1 MPKTRRLHA
10 GRSGFTVLETVVVLA
25 LVGLLLVAALPSYSN
40 FVSNQRLEAA
50 GRLIASDLRVARQE
64 AVTRRAPVAIGF
76 AAADANC
83 LPTSASYTV
92 FHGPVV
98 LKRTCLP
105 GNIEWAPVPAVRLV
119 IQSVGIPQTGMRL
132 TVRSTRTGAR
142 RSVTISAES
151 GAVDGPR

>member
-1 MPKTRRLHA
+1 MPETRRLHA

-25 LVGLLLVAALPSYSN
+25 LVGLLLAAALPSYSN
-40 FVSNQRLEAA
+40 LVSNQRLEAA

-64 AVTRRAPVAIGF
+64 AVTRRARVEIGF
-76 AAADANC
+76 AAADGDCA
-83 LPTSASYTV
+83 PAAASYTV
-92 FHGPVV
+92 TQGPRV

-105 GNIEWAPVPAVRLV
+105 GTIEWAPVPAVRLV
-119 IQSVGIPQTGMRL
+119 IQSVGIPQTGMML
-132 TVRSTRTGAR
+132 TVRSARTGAR